1 MINMENIKIR
11 KATIADAYGIEY
23 VGAQSWYETHQGL
36 MPQTYLEERIKTVK
50 EKIPRAQQ
58 LLSNTNTYYVATY
71 EDRVIGILYFDK
83 SQSPKY
89 PNHGYLNSIYI
100 LKEFQSIGLGKQ
112 LFIKCLEELINMGYN
127 DMYLE
132 CLVGS
137 PTQSFY
143 EKYDGHIIDTL
154 DFPIRDFSVKV
165 NIIEFN
171 DLQSILN
178 KLKKINNKV
187 I

>member
-1 MINMENIKIR
+1 MENIIIR
-11 KATIADAYGIEY
+11 KATIEDAYGIEY

-36 MPQTYLEERIKTVK
+36 MPQEYLKERINTVK
-50 EKIPRAQQ
+50 EKIPRAQE
-58 LLSNTNTYYVATY
+58 LLKNTNTYYVAVC
-71 EDRVIGILYFDK
+71 EDKVVGILYFDK
-83 SQSPKY
+83 PQNNKF

-100 LKEFQSIGLGKQ
+100 LKEYHGIGLGKE

-143 EKYDGHIIDTL
+143 EKYEGHIIDTI

-165 NIIEFN
+165 NIMEFN

-178 KLKKINNKV
+178 KIKKTNNKV

>member
-1 MINMENIKIR
+1 MIDIVIR
-11 KATIADAYGIEY
+11 KANINDAYGIEY

-36 MPQTYLEERIKTVK
+36 MPTDYLTNRVDTVK
-50 EKIPRAQQ
+50 EKVSRAEK

-71 EDRVIGILYFDK
+71 ENQVVGILYFDK
-83 SQSPKY
+83 SHNDKF
-89 PNHGYLNSIYI
+89 PNHGYLNSIYV
-100 LKEFQSIGLGKQ
+100 LKDFHGIGLGKQ

-143 EKYDGHIIDTL
+143 EKYGGHIIDTI
-154 DFPIRDFSVKV
+154 DFPIKDFSVKV
-165 NIIEFN
+165 NIMEFN

-178 KLKKINNKV
+178 KLKNNKKM

>member
-1 MINMENIKIR
+1 MYMTDIVIR
-11 KATIADAYGIEY
+11 KATIEDAYGIEF
-23 VGAQSWYETHQGL
+23 VGANSWYETHTDL
-36 MPQTYLEERIKTVK
+36 MPKSYLEERIKTVE
-50 EKIPRAQQ
+50 EKIPRAQK
-58 LLSNTNTYYVATY
+58 LLSNVDTYYVATHNNK
-71 EDRVIGILYFDK
+71 VIGILYFDK
-83 SQSPKY
+83 SQNEKY
-89 PNHGYLNSIYI
+89 SNHGYLNSIYV
-100 LKEFQSIGLGKQ
+100 LKEYHGLGLGKQ

-143 EKYDGHIIDTL
+143 EKYDGYVTDTI

-165 NIIEFN
+165 NIYEFN

-178 KLKKINNKV
+178 KIKNTKKMI
-187 I
+187 

>member
-1 MINMENIKIR
+1 MNDIVIR
-11 KATIADAYGIEY
+11 KATIEDAYGIEY
-23 VGAQSWYETHQGL
+23 VGANSWYETHTDL
-36 MPQTYLEERIKTVK
+36 MPQAYLEERIKTV
-50 EKIPRAQQ
+50 EDKIPRAEQ
-58 LLSNTNTYYVATY
+58 LLGNVDTYYVATHNNK
-71 EDRVIGILYFDK
+71 VIGILYFDK
-83 SQSPKY
+83 SQSDKF
-89 PNHGYLNSIYI
+89 PNHGYLNSIYV
-100 LKEFQSIGLGKQ
+100 LKEYQGIGLGKK

-143 EKYDGHIIDTL
+143 EKYDGYIVDTV

-165 NIIEFN
+165 NIYEFK

-178 KLKKINNKV
+178 KLKNNKKM